1 MSGLPA
7 RAAALRRFWFG
18 GEKGAGFRPLWFRR
32 NCAFDAELRARFAA
46 DWALASDGG
55 AADWGDTPEGAVALV
70 LLLDQFPRNLCRGR
84 AEAFASDTLA
94 RRLAADAIARAF
106 DLALPPVERMF
117 LYLPFEHSEDP
128 GDQARSV
135 ALFEAMAERPPDFP
149 RALRD
154 SIVFFAR
161 RHQEIVVRFGR
172 FPHRNAA
179 LGRVTTPAEAA
190 FLTEAH
196 SSF

>member
-1 MSGLPA
+1 VNVLPP

-18 GEKGAGFRPLWFRR
+18 GETGAAFRPLWFRR
-32 NCAFDAELRARFAA
+32 SSAFDAELRARFAT
-46 DWALASDGG
+46 DWAVAREGGCGDWSAS
-55 AADWGDTPEGAVALV
+55 PEGAVALV
-70 LLLDQFPRNLCRGR
+70 LLLDQLPRNLCRGR
-84 AEAFASDTLA
+84 AEAFASDALA
-94 RRLAADAIARAF
+94 RRVADGAIARAF

-128 GDQARSV
+128 EDQARSV
-135 ALFEAMAERPPDFP
+135 ALFEAIAERPPHFP
-149 RALRD
+149 RPLRD
-154 SIVFFAR
+154 SLVFFAR
-161 RHQEIVVRFGR
+161 RHQEIVARFGR

-179 LGRVTTPAEAA
+179 LGRTTTAAEAI